1 MFVLQIPEQGTVWL
15 LGTIEFSEVTDY
27 IDVDRLFNELGVL
40 QKAFNRFHMILRCSD
55 CVIRG

>member
-1 MFVLQIPEQGTVWL
+1 MFALQIPEQGTVWL

-40 QKAFNRFHMILRCSD
+40 QKGL
-55 CVIRG
+55 